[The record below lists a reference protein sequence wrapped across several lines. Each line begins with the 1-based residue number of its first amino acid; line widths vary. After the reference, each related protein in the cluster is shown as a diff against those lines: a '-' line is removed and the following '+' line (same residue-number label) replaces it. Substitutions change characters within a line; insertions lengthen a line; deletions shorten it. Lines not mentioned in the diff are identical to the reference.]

1 VILYRVAD
9 DPGQTDLSRKGGV
22 GSLREEHIATL
33 LGIQGEI
40 DICDPNADGCYVL
53 L

>member
-1 VILYRVAD
+1 MILYGVAD
-9 DPGQTDLSRKGGV
+9 DPGQTDVSRKGGV
-22 GSLREEHIATL
+22 CSPREEHIATL

-40 DICDPNADGCYVL
+40 VICDPNADGCYVL

>member
-1 VILYRVAD
+1 MILDKQIWV
-9 DPGQTDLSRKGGV
+9 RKGGV
-22 GSLREEHIATL
+22 GSPREEHIATL

-40 DICDPNADGCYVL
+40 VVCDPNADGCCVL